1 VPALRPPPPP
11 PSYGSAAPPGLAQ
24 GLARDAFGREIVE
37 PVPTPEQPADDPLA
51 ATNGSSAKKE
61 TATDALG
68 RRAGALLDE
77 IDFPTFVA
85 SLVNGTFDAM
95 VDSSIRQMES
105 FAELV
110 AAVAKPLDQ
119 FAQENVTLNQAR
131 DWIIEQYPRDV
142 TLVEQDGQP
151 RLAPRPQ
158 PDPDGFGPPS
168 PPWLAEYGAE
178 GADLD
183 QDLLEEQIL
192 PQARD
197 RVAQQRLQ
205 TLATMVLMGVNRIVV
220 KDGTVSA
227 KLRFRAAAVDHASV
241 DYAISNDP
249 STPASDWTVRG
260 SRSAPSAVTKV
271 STLGMNVQ
279 ADSQL
284 EAILTG
290 EVRINFASETVPLD
304 RFVDDASRS
313 LLERHS
319 RKIQT
324 ATRAAAAAAA
334 PAPVPPVLPA
344 PAAAIMPAAPAPSAA
359 PAPEP
364 RPVA

>member
-1 VPALRPPPPP
+1 VRALRPPPPP
-11 PSYGSAAPPGLAQ
+11 PSYGSAAPQGLVR

-37 PVPTPEQPADDPLA
+37 PDPPSQQPAEDPLA
-51 ATNGSSAKKE
+51 PTNGSGPRKE

-68 RRAGALLDE
+68 RRAGVLLDE

-158 PDPDGFGPPS
+158 PDPDGFGAPS
-168 PPWLAEYGAE
+168 PQWLADYGAE

-227 KLRFRAAAVDHASV
+227 KLRFRAAAVDHAGV
-241 DYAISNDP
+241 DYAISDDP
-249 STPASDWTVRG
+249 STPSTDWTMRG

-271 STLGMNVQ
+271 STLGLNVQ

-324 ATRAAAAAAA
+324 ATRAAAAAAPVLA
-334 PAPVPPVLPA
+334 PAPTVLPA
-344 PAAAIMPAAPAPSAA
+344 PPASIMPAAPAPSAA
-359 PAPEP
+359 TAP